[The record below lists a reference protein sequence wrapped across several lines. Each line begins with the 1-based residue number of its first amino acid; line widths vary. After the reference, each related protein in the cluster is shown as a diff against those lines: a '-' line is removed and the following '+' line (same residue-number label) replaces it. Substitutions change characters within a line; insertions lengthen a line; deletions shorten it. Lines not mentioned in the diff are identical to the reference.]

1 MRANKYLYIV
11 SLDDD
16 VHFVIFNGLNK
27 EFLILEEKA
36 LTSMMEL
43 INNPDT
49 YASTHPKILQ
59 S

>member
-43 INNPDT
+43 INP
-49 YASTHPKILQ
+49 
-59 S
+59 

>member
-11 SLDDD
+11 PLDDD

-36 LTSMMEL
+36 RATRLFQEPRPPRGT
-43 INNPDT
+43 T
-49 YASTHPKILQ
+49 
-59 S
+59 